1 MQLKPNKGS
10 VTVPSMQAN
19 LLRWERLWRSSGEL
33 RRSMPLVWTIL
44 LDEAVRADLFAFV
57 TASLAK
63 RRGKAMV
70 VFTLEHF
77 VDYFESKYH
86 NLYHNPSKRGPK
98 WSPDL
103 APKSAAA
110 VELDPALVAA
120 TERVLSLMTDLKRE
134 SVEAL
139 SFMGKWGSKA
149 LGTSE
154 ASVDDLPAL
163 LPTRDAR
170 SVGAGAGAPSGGVGT
185 GPSPAVRGAP
195 PAGSGAPPKAGGGS
209 GAGGGSSGGGSGE
222 NLKKRK
228 PAAEVAPEHAQ
239 HLNEEK
245 KPAPLPFLPF
255 GPGRAGLRLPAV
267 AAPAVAA
274 PAVAAPAAAAPV
286 AAAPAVA
293 APAAAA
299 PVAAAPAVV
308 VPPVPLE
315 ARYRVAGFGGA
326 VGVPYTGPPR
336 VVVPGGFV
344 PPAPRYEGGGSSSG
358 PSHDCVD
365 DNDGPTPEVPPAAP
379 KGPRMS
385 RKTASAMLLALG
397 FKLNTQRGN
406 SYHDGH
412 ERRDIVVY
420 RLRYVTLLMGLYP
433 RVVKNQGALVE
444 ELLRRA
450 TDEPFTEDECK
461 VLGVTLRTDAEGKQ
475 ELPVVL
481 IFHDESTF
489 SASGHPTQQRYALI
503 GERANGTRTKER
515 GKGIMLSSFY
525 TISHGTVFTDLF
537 NHTLE
542 GTWWSNDSMVAHTKE
557 MLEAVAV
564 SEVIA

>member
-19 LLRWERLWRSSGEL
+19 VLRWERLWRSSGEL

-120 TERVLSLMTDLKRE
+120 TERVLSLMTDLRRE

-139 SFMGKWGSKA
+139 SFIGKWGSKA

-154 ASVDDLPAL
+154 ASMDDLPAL

-209 GAGGGSSGGGSGE
+209 GGGSSGGGSGE

-239 HLNEEK
+239 HLNED
-245 KPAPLPFLPF
+245 AQHTN
-255 GPGRAGLRLPAV
+255 R
-267 AAPAVAA
+267 
-274 PAVAAPAAAAPV
+274 
-286 AAAPAVA
+286 
-293 APAAAA
+293 
-299 PVAAAPAVV
+299 
-308 VPPVPLE
+308 
-315 ARYRVAGFGGA
+315 
-326 VGVPYTGPPR
+326 
-336 VVVPGGFV
+336 
-344 PPAPRYEGGGSSSG
+344 S
-358 PSHDCVD
+358 
-365 DNDGPTPEVPPAAP
+365 
-379 KGPRMS
+379 
-385 RKTASAMLLALG
+385 ML
-397 FKLNTQRGN
+397 
-406 SYHDGH
+406 
-412 ERRDIVVY
+412 
-420 RLRYVTLLMGLYP
+420 
-433 RVVKNQGALVE
+433 
-444 ELLRRA
+444 
-450 TDEPFTEDECK
+450 
-461 VLGVTLRTDAEGKQ
+461 
-475 ELPVVL
+475 
-481 IFHDESTF
+481 
-489 SASGHPTQQRYALI
+489 
-503 GERANGTRTKER
+503 
-515 GKGIMLSSFY
+515 
-525 TISHGTVFTDLF
+525 
-537 NHTLE
+537 
-542 GTWWSNDSMVAHTKE
+542 
-557 MLEAVAV
+557 V
-564 SEVIA
+564 SECE

>member
-1 MQLKPNKGS
+1 
-10 VTVPSMQAN
+10 
-19 LLRWERLWRSSGEL
+19 
-33 RRSMPLVWTIL
+33 
-44 LDEAVRADLFAFV
+44 
-57 TASLAK
+57 
-63 RRGKAMV
+63 
-70 VFTLEHF
+70 
-77 VDYFESKYH
+77 
-86 NLYHNPSKRGPK
+86 
-98 WSPDL
+98 
-103 APKSAAA
+103 
-110 VELDPALVAA
+110 
-120 TERVLSLMTDLKRE
+120 
-134 SVEAL
+134 
-139 SFMGKWGSKA
+139 
-149 LGTSE
+149 
-154 ASVDDLPAL
+154 
-163 LPTRDAR
+163 
-170 SVGAGAGAPSGGVGT
+170 
-185 GPSPAVRGAP
+185 
-195 PAGSGAPPKAGGGS
+195 
-209 GAGGGSSGGGSGE
+209 
-222 NLKKRK
+222 
-228 PAAEVAPEHAQ
+228 
-239 HLNEEK
+239 
-245 KPAPLPFLPF
+245 
-255 GPGRAGLRLPAV
+255 
-267 AAPAVAA
+267 
-274 PAVAAPAAAAPV
+274 
-286 AAAPAVA
+286 
-293 APAAAA
+293 
-299 PVAAAPAVV
+299 
-308 VPPVPLE
+308 
-315 ARYRVAGFGGA
+315 
-326 VGVPYTGPPR
+326 
-336 VVVPGGFV
+336 
-344 PPAPRYEGGGSSSG
+344 
-358 PSHDCVD
+358 
-365 DNDGPTPEVPPAAP
+365 
-379 KGPRMS
+379 
-385 RKTASAMLLALG
+385 MLLALG